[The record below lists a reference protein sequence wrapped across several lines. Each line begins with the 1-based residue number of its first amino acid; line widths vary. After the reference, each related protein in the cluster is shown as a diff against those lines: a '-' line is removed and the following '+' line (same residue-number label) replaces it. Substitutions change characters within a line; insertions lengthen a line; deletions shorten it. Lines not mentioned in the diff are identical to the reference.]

1 MMMFITNS
9 IVIEVVQASTL
20 INVSKV
26 TRDEVKD
33 SFKALYYDGEL
44 TEQSNLKEL
53 NEDLEKEE
61 FEVDLEIHKD
71 NNVESNLQESND
83 EKSNEAEAT
92 EKIEDS
98 TSEKVTESEVI
109 IENEIQD
116 TNVSEKDK
124 EVVEDNSE
132 EISSEEIKN
141 CDILDVA
148 VVGLLDNGNTD
159 LSYDNIK
166 STYDKI
172 PEGTGIWIL
181 EKDREIIVKIINSFA
196 NKEYYVDLNGFLQSR
211 EVIKNCGSSIYSETI
226 DKLIASD
233 KVLIVGRSNGWNEY
247 DSKEQKVVR

>member
-132 EISSEEIKN
+132 EI
-141 CDILDVA
+141 
-148 VVGLLDNGNTD
+148 
-159 LSYDNIK
+159 LS
-166 STYDKI
+166 
-172 PEGTGIWIL
+172 
-181 EKDREIIVKIINSFA
+181 
-196 NKEYYVDLNGFLQSR
+196 
-211 EVIKNCGSSIYSETI
+211 
-226 DKLIASD
+226 
-233 KVLIVGRSNGWNEY
+233 
-247 DSKEQKVVR
+247 